1 MEKIEKVQEKIGELM
16 ELVNDYKVA
25 FLETLG
31 ECENL
36 MAQLYEEQESKEKE
50 LAAIEEKK
58 EAQRQRV
65 KRYRLIQK
73 EKMKQLEAENKR
85 LKEEK

>member
-25 FLETLG
+25 FLETLS
-31 ECENL
+31 ECEDL
-36 MAQLYEEQESKEKE
+36 MAQLYGEQESKEKE
-50 LAAIEEKK
+50 LAAIGEKK

-65 KRYRLIQK
+65 KMYRLKQK

-85 LKEEK
+85 LKQEK